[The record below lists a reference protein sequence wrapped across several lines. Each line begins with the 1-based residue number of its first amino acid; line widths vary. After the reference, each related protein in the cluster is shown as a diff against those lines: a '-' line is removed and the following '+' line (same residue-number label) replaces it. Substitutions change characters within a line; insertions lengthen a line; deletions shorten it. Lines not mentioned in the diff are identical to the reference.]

1 MGTEGWNIGY
11 RIWDIGYRAEI
22 KMKIRFKM
30 KRRLLDLQR
39 GGLIEAALPVIQ
51 AAF

>member
-1 MGTEGWNIGY
+1 M
-11 RIWDIGYRAEI
+11 RDKFKI
-22 KMKIRFKM
+22 KIKFKMRFKM
-30 KRRLLDLQR
+30 KRRLLDLQL

>member
-1 MGTEGWNIGY
+1 M
-11 RIWDIGYRAEI
+11 RDKFKI
-22 KMKIRFKM
+22 KIKIKFKM
-30 KRRLLDLQR
+30 KRRLLDLQL

>member
-1 MGTEGWNIGY
+1 MRDKFKI
-11 RIWDIGYRAEI
+11 
-22 KMKIRFKM
+22 KIRFKM

-51 AAF
+51 GAF